1 MSITDQSLAPA
12 YSMKQSS
19 VALYAA
25 FPPPPP
31 VTNDLLPN
39 SCDEYEMNH
48 ASGKWSKNFD
58 KGGLDASLYFVKSK
72 QDEWQ
77 RECRIFW
84 DTIKYCTKYYDPIKE
99 VEIIIPQNTAK
110 VIYID
115 QC

>member
-1 MSITDQSLAPA
+1 MQKLSKKVCIQI
-12 YSMKQSS
+12 
-19 VALYAA
+19 
-25 FPPPPP
+25 
-31 VTNDLLPN
+31 NDIYLLKE
-39 SCDEYEMNH
+39 CIDEQLGCV
-48 ASGKWSKNFD
+48 GKYQKCKYTAKHRRD
-58 KGGLDASLYFVKSK
+58 HFVKSK